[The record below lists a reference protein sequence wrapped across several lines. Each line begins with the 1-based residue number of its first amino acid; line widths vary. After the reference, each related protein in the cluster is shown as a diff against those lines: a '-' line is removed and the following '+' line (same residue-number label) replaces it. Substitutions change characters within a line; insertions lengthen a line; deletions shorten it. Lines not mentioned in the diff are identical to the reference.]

1 MSTLSYPL
9 TSPTFLSLEKSS
21 PKLVSVSQFCRRMS
35 VGQSTL
41 LVLGDVFSLFGKSF
55 MGPNDPQALPT
66 LFESLRKDSKQTWP
80 NINGQC
86 SCVWMDD
93 NKIEI
98 FRSVFSPHTLFFSQK
113 GVSDQ
118 LRMLAERHTVF
129 SDEYTANFILDLP
142 SSQFAS
148 PLTPLKNVYRIQPAS
163 LVHLAAHSE
172 PKIEMLPQEPYRL
185 KESQIPG
192 EEISERLR
200 DTLKT
205 ILNWHLSKGNQVSAE
220 LSGGL
225 DSSFVASYL
234 SVLSP
239 SPIEGLMYAYRKHPS
254 HAFSEDCARVVARDK
269 HINLR
274 VFDSSEIP
282 TPQLDDIGPYQN
294 EPVDFFWQGTLFG
307 PICRNFI
314 KPGGLLF
321 TGFGCDQLLMRSNQ
335 IVRILARKKGVLATL
350 PLVRELAKA
359 LNRPATNFTV
369 QFLVSRLPQTL
380 LIRGLDL
387 TRTLRINP
395 LKIDELA
402 PEITKADRISWFL
415 EDGRALSANSLFHR
429 IQAAEVLENRFFEP
443 DLPHSNLN
451 YLVAPQYVIQ
461 PYLESLGVQYIHP
474 FCDSRMIDFVYNETP
489 YGVIHD
495 FSRPYKNLLREAMKG
510 ITPETVRNR
519 KRDEFSFDGYFFS
532 FLKTNEA
539 FLRGLIEE
547 ASREFSGW
555 IDRKAINQSFES
567 MLFGVSTNSEIKL
580 ARLMS
585 YLVWKRTFN
594 HYLQLQR
601 ELPQ

>member
-1 MSTLSYPL
+1 
-9 TSPTFLSLEKSS
+9 
-21 PKLVSVSQFCRRMS
+21 MS

-41 LVLGDVFSLFGKSF
+41 LVFGDVFSLSGKDFS
-55 MGPNDPQALPT
+55 GPNDPRVLST
-66 LFESLRKDSKQTWP
+66 LFESLRKDPKDTWP

-86 SCVWMDD
+86 SCVWIDE

-98 FRSVFSPHTLFFSQK
+98 FRIAFSPHTLFFSKK

-118 LRMLAERHTVF
+118 LRRLAEPKPTY
-129 SDEYTANFILDLP
+129 SDEYTTSFILDLP
-142 SSQFAS
+142 SLQFSS
-148 PLTPLKNVYRIQPAS
+148 PLTPLKNVFRVQPAS
-163 LVHLAAHSE
+163 LVILSHNSE
-172 PKIEMLPQEPYRL
+172 PRIELLTHKPYALNENKRSL
-185 KESQIPG
+185 DET
-192 EEISERLR
+192 SEHLR

-205 ILNWHLSKGNQVSAE
+205 ILDWHLSKGRPVAAE

-234 SVLSP
+234 SELSP
-239 SPIEGLMYAYRKHPS
+239 SSIDGLMYAYRKHPS
-254 HAFSEDCARVVARDK
+254 HAFSEECARTVAREK
-269 HINLR
+269 HIHLQ
-274 VFDSSEIP
+274 VFDSSDIP
-282 TPQLDDIGPYQN
+282 PPDLADTGPYQN

-307 PICRNFI
+307 PICRDFV

-321 TGFGCDQLLMRSNQ
+321 TGFGCDQLLMRSHQ
-335 IVRILARKKGVLATL
+335 IVRILARKKGVIATL

-380 LIRGLDL
+380 LIRGLDI
-387 TRTLRINP
+387 TRKLRVNP

-402 PEITKADRISWFL
+402 PEITKADRVSWFL
-415 EDGRALSANSLFHR
+415 EDGRTLSANSLFR
-429 IQAAEVLENRFFEP
+429 RLQAAEFLENRFFEP

-474 FCDSRMIDFVYNETP
+474 FCDSRMIDFVYNEIP
-489 YGVIHD
+489 YGLIHD

-532 FLKTNEA
+532 FLKTNED

-547 ASREFSGW
+547 ASREFSAW
-555 IDRKAINQSFES
+555 VDRKAIFQSFES
-567 MLFGVSTNSEIKL
+567 MLFGVATNSEIKL
-580 ARLMS
+580 SRLMS
-585 YLVWKRTFN
+585 YLVWKRNFN
-594 HYLQLQR
+594 HYSQLQR

>member
-1 MSTLSYPL
+1 MSALSYPL
-9 TSPTFLSLEKSS
+9 TTPTFISLDQ
-21 PKLVSVSQFCRRMS
+21 LVPNVISVSHFCRRMS

-41 LVLGDVFSLFGKSF
+41 LVFGDVFSLSGKDFS
-55 MGPNDPQALPT
+55 GPNDPRVLST
-66 LFESLRKDSKQTWP
+66 LFESLRKDPKDTWP

-86 SCVWMDD
+86 SCVWIDE

-98 FRSVFSPHTLFFSQK
+98 FRSAFSPHTLFFSKK

-118 LRMLAERHTVF
+118 LRRLAEPKPTY
-129 SDEYTANFILDLP
+129 SDEYTTSFILDLP
-142 SSQFAS
+142 SLQFSS
-148 PLTPLKNVYRIQPAS
+148 PLTPLKNVFRVQPAS
-163 LVHLAAHSE
+163 LVILSHNSE
-172 PKIEMLPQEPYRL
+172 PRIELLTHKPYALNENKRSL
-185 KESQIPG
+185 DET
-192 EEISERLR
+192 SEHLR

-205 ILNWHLSKGNQVSAE
+205 ILDWHLSKGRPVAAE

-234 SVLSP
+234 SELSP
-239 SPIEGLMYAYRKHPS
+239 SSIDGLMYAYRKHPS
-254 HAFSEDCARVVARDK
+254 HAFSEECARTVAREK
-269 HINLR
+269 HIHLQ
-274 VFDSSEIP
+274 VFDSSDIP
-282 TPQLDDIGPYQN
+282 PPDLADTGPYQN

-307 PICRNFI
+307 PICRDFV

-321 TGFGCDQLLMRSNQ
+321 TGFGCDQLLMRSHQ
-335 IVRILARKKGVLATL
+335 IVRILARKKGVIATL

-380 LIRGLDL
+380 LIRGLDI
-387 TRTLRINP
+387 TRKLRVNP

-402 PEITKADRISWFL
+402 PEITKADRVSWFL
-415 EDGRALSANSLFHR
+415 EDGRTLSANSLFR
-429 IQAAEVLENRFFEP
+429 RLQAAEFLENRFFEP

-474 FCDSRMIDFVYNETP
+474 FCDSRMIDFVYNEIP
-489 YGVIHD
+489 YGLIHD

-532 FLKTNEA
+532 FLKTNED

-547 ASREFSGW
+547 ASREFSAW
-555 IDRKAINQSFES
+555 VDRKAIFQSFES
-567 MLFGVSTNSEIKL
+567 MLFGVATNSEIKL
-580 ARLMS
+580 SRLMS
-585 YLVWKRTFN
+585 YLVWKRNFN
-594 HYLQLQR
+594 HYSQLQR

>member
-1 MSTLSYPL
+1 MSALSYPL
-9 TSPTFLSLEKSS
+9 TTPTFVSLDQ
-21 PKLVSVSQFCRRMS
+21 LVPNVISVSQFCRRMS

-41 LVLGDVFSLFGKSF
+41 LVLGDVFALFGKSF
-55 MGPNDPQALPT
+55 LGPNDPQVLST
-66 LFESLRKDSKQTWP
+66 LFESLRKDPKDTWP

-86 SCVWMDD
+86 SCVWIDG

-98 FRSVFSPHTLFFSQK
+98 FRSAFSPHTLFFSKK

-118 LRMLAERHTVF
+118 LRRLAEPKPTY
-129 SDEYTANFILDLP
+129 SDEYTTSFILDLP
-142 SSQFAS
+142 SLQFSS
-148 PLTPLKNVYRIQPAS
+148 PLTPLKNVFRVQPAS
-163 LVHLAAHSE
+163 LVILSHNSE
-172 PKIEMLPQEPYRL
+172 PRIELLPHKPYALNENKRSL
-185 KESQIPG
+185 DET
-192 EEISERLR
+192 SEHLR

-205 ILNWHLSKGNQVSAE
+205 ILEWHLSKGRPVAAE

-234 SVLSP
+234 SELSP
-239 SPIEGLMYAYRKHPS
+239 SSLDGLMYAYRKHPS
-254 HAFSEDCARVVARDK
+254 HAFSEECARTVAREK
-269 HINLR
+269 NIHLQ
-274 VFDSSEIP
+274 VFDSSDIP
-282 TPQLDDIGPYQN
+282 PPDLADTGPYQN

-307 PICRNFI
+307 PICRDFV

-380 LIRGLDL
+380 LIRGLDI
-387 TRTLRINP
+387 TRKLRVNP

-402 PEITKADRISWFL
+402 PEITKADRVSWFL
-415 EDGRALSANSLFHR
+415 EDGRALSANSLFR
-429 IQAAEVLENRFFEP
+429 RLQATEVLENRFFEP
-443 DLPHSNLN
+443 ELPHSNLN

-474 FCDSRMIDFVYNETP
+474 FCDSRMIDFVYNEIP
-489 YGVIHD
+489 YGLIHD

-532 FLKTNEA
+532 FLKTNED

-555 IDRKAINQSFES
+555 VDRKAIFQSFES
-567 MLFGVSTNSEIKL
+567 MLFGVATNSEIKL
-580 ARLMS
+580 SRLMS
-585 YLVWKRTFN
+585 YLVWKRNFN
-594 HYLQLQR
+594 HYSQLHR